1 MQLEEVEVG
10 GDALP
15 KHSADDEAIMT
26 NEARNDPR
34 EGETVQPDRE
44 ADRSRT
50 YLRAERLQVDVLASL
65 ALRADPQLARV
76 MDIIL
81 SLSMAWWTSL
91 TERTIHLC
99 VSYMFIDKKYWV

>member
-1 MQLEEVEVG
+1 MHLEEVEVG
-10 GDALP
+10 ADAGP
-15 KHSADDEAIMT
+15 KQSADDEAIMT

-34 EGETVQPDRE
+34 KGETVQPDRE

-65 ALRADPQLARV
+65 ALRADPQLTRV

-91 TERTIHLC
+91 TERTIHHC
-99 VSYMFIDKKYWV
+99 VSYTSIDKKYWV

>member
-26 NEARNDPR
+26 NQARNDPR

-44 ADRSRT
+44 ADRSRN
-50 YLRAERLQVDVLASL
+50 
-65 ALRADPQLARV
+65 
-76 MDIIL
+76 L
-81 SLSMAWWTSL
+81 SS
-91 TERTIHLC
+91 R
-99 VSYMFIDKKYWV
+99 

>member
-26 NEARNDPR
+26 NEARDDPR

-50 YLRAERLQVDVLASL
+50 YLRGERLQVDVLASL
-65 ALRADPQLARV
+65 ALRADPQLTRV

-99 VSYMFIDKKYWV
+99 VSYTSIDKKYWV